1 MKIFNLVED
10 DANGYHSTMVTLY
23 KWQEECLE
31 RWKEVSYR
39 GVIEVTTGGGKTLLA
54 SVAASR
60 RIKETDG
67 NIHVYVIVP
76 RIPLLEQW
84 RKTLNSAGIHNVRIQ
99 NQKKIIPAAV
109 SIFTINRARDVLPLI
124 VEDDMRSGRNVLL
137 ILDEFHH
144 YGSPSNYHL
153 FDFRNSIEYRK
164 DLYSALGLSAT
175 AEVKGL
181 ETKLIPAIGPLF
193 YRYSL
198 KSAIS
203 DSVVNDFVLFNIA
216 VALDSDERESY
227 DEMSDSISTLLGVLW
242 KKVPFLADHKIPFT
256 EMLARVRETKDEE
269 LIGLTDAIQ
278 ALILKRRGL
287 IATAK
292 SRYSVVTEILK
303 TANEDDKVLIFT
315 ERITQ
320 VEELYFLL
328 KREDYDC
335 CRYTSDMDKDERRRN
350 LNSFKDGEKRILIAC
365 KALDEGLDVPDC
377 NIGIFMAS
385 TSAKLQRIQR
395 SGRIIRKG
403 LNKLPS
409 LLYYIYCDNTLED
422 EALLYS
428 LKGNI
433 HIGNARVTATG
444 EIVNDGYYDRVFAL
458 LKTLKRKKFVKEEL
472 MPLIKYGNIRPEQF
486 WPTETLEN
494 MLASSS
500 NPFFRSYLSLMIL
513 LSRVSPYEEEEDE
526 EIEKNPYLL

>member
-1 MKIFNLVED
+1 
-10 DANGYHSTMVTLY
+10 MVTLY
-23 KWQEECLE
+23 KWQEECLLK
-31 RWKEVSYR
+31 WKEVSYR

-84 RKTLNSAGIHNVRIQ
+84 RKTLNSIGLHDVRIQ
-99 NQKKIIPAAV
+99 NQQKLIPASV
-109 SIFTINRARDVLPLI
+109 SIFTINRARDVLPLL
-124 VEDDMRSGRNVLL
+124 VEDDMKSGRNVLL
-137 ILDEFHH
+137 VLDEFHH
-144 YGSPSNYHL
+144 YGSPSNYHI
-153 FDFRNSIEYRK
+153 FDFMNSSEYRK

-175 AEVKGL
+175 ADVKGL

-198 KSAIS
+198 KSALN

-216 VALDSDERESY
+216 VELDSDERECY

-242 KKVPFLADHKIPFT
+242 KKVPHLAKMKLPFA
-256 EMLARVRETKDEE
+256 EFLARVRETENEE
-269 LIGLTDAIQ
+269 LIGLADAIQ

-303 TANEDDKVLIFT
+303 TAKEDDKTLIFT

-328 KREDYDC
+328 TRSDYEC
-335 CRYTSDMDKDERRRN
+335 ARYTSDMDKDERRRN
-350 LNSFKDGEKRILIAC
+350 LNAFKDGEKRILIAC

-385 TSAKLQRIQR
+385 TAAKLQRIQR

-403 LNKLPS
+403 VNKLPS
-409 LLYYIYCDNTLED
+409 LLYYIYCGNTLED
-422 EALLYS
+422 ESLLYS

-433 HIGNARVTATG
+433 HMGNARVTPTG
-444 EIVNDGYYDRVFAL
+444 EIVNDGYYERVFKL
-458 LKTLKRKKFVKEEL
+458 LKTLKKRKKTFLKEEL
-472 MPLIKYGNIRPEQF
+472 LPLIKYGNIRPEQF
-486 WPTETLEN
+486 WPTKTLED
-494 MLASSS
+494 MLASASS
-500 NPFFRSYLSLMIL
+500 PFFRSYLSFMIL
-513 LSRVSPYEEEEDE
+513 LSKVSPYVEEQEEKT
-526 EIEKNPYLL
+526 EKNPYLK